1 MPSDCEEACAGAA
14 ALGVRLLSE
23 KGDEGSEE
31 APGGAADDEEAEA
44 PRPDIYKGEAS
55 PSQGEADRKEAC
67 GKTATARMRSCE
79 ARARGSLCVKAPHF
93 SLAIF
98 YM

>member
-1 MPSDCEEACAGAA
+1 M
-14 ALGVRLLSE
+14 RLLSE

-31 APGGAADDEEAEA
+31 APGGAGEEAEAPGGAADDEEAEA
-44 PRPDIYKGEAS
+44 PRPGIYKGEAS

-67 GKTATARMRSCE
+67 CETATACTRSCE
-79 ARARGSLCVKAPHF
+79 ARARGSLCVKAPHT